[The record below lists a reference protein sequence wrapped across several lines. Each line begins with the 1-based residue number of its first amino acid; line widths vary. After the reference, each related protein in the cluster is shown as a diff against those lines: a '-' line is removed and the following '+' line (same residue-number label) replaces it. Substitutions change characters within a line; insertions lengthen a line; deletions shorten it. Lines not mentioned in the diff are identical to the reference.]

1 MSSLLT
7 TNKQPQKENQLMND
21 SQASLIELADQL
33 FTAYWGLPLHLR
45 GEETAEAA
53 ELFIN
58 AFAVAEQ
65 CLIVCA
71 PYATPEDTQKALWAV
86 LERRVTEMA
95 A

>member
-1 MSSLLT
+1 MSLSSLLT

-33 FTAYWGLPLHLR
+33 FTAGWVLPLHLR
-45 GEETAEAA
+45 GEETAG
-53 ELFIN
+53 
-58 AFAVAEQ
+58 VVVKQ
-65 CLIVCA
+65 CLEIYA
-71 PYATPEDTQKALWAV
+71 PCATPEAIQEALAAV